1 MNTHETAL
9 VNGKITALKGSR
21 ESTLSSPLTGHE
33 DRRTR
38 HGDAADIDAAVK
50 AARAAY
56 ESWCQSDADTRRKA
70 IEALAARI
78 EERADDLAAA
88 INAEVGTPEKIARA
102 VQAGLPVHALHGFAA
117 DLDAALADETIAHS
131 TVQYRPIGV
140 IGAITPWNYPLHQ
153 AMAKVGAALAAGCTM
168 VLKPSDLTP
177 RTNALMMEILADT
190 VPAGVI
196 NVVPG
201 DAETGA
207 ALVDHAG
214 IDAVSFTGSVNGGRA
229 VAQAAAKAL
238 KPCFLELGG
247 KSAGIMLHDADPEV
261 ALKAMVNG
269 GLLNSGQT
277 CNALTRIL
285 VPAAVLD
292 EAARQV
298 GALADKMAARL
309 GPVISKDQY
318 DRVQGFIARAEQE
331 DSVTLIAGGA
341 GHPEGAEA
349 GYFVRPTVF
358 AAKDPQTEIV
368 QSEVFGP
375 VLVVLGYGDDDEAV
389 ALANGTDYGLA
400 AAVWGNDASRVDA
413 ITRRLRAGQID
424 VNGAPFNPRA
434 PFGGFNQ
441 SGSGREMGLHGIREF
456 QRPVSIQKKGS
467 PR

>member
-1 MNTHETAL
+1 MTTHDIAL
-9 VNGKITALKGSR
+9 VGGRITAVNGPR
-21 ESTLSSPLTGHE
+21 ESTLASPLTGQD
-33 DRRTR
+33 DRKTR
-38 HGDAADIDAAVK
+38 HGDAGDIDAAVG
-50 AARAAY
+50 AARAAFGAW
-56 ESWCQSDADTRRKA
+56 SQTDAGTRRTV

-78 EERADDLAAA
+78 EDRAGDLAEV
-88 INAEVGTPEKIARA
+88 IHAEVGTPEKIARA
-102 VQAGLPVHALHGFAA
+102 VQAGLPVHVLRGFAA
-117 DLDAALADETIAHS
+117 DLVAALADETIGHS

-140 IGAITPWNYPLHQ
+140 IAAITPWNYPLHQ

-247 KSAGIMLHDADPEV
+247 KSAGILLDDADPEV

-277 CNALTRIL
+277 CTALTRIL
-285 VPAAVLD
+285 VPRAMLDDAA
-292 EAARQV
+292 AQV
-298 GALADKMAARL
+298 GALADRMAARL
-309 GPVISKDQY
+309 GPVISQDQY
-318 DRVQGFIARAEQE
+318 DRVQGFIARAEQ
-331 DSVTLIAGGA
+331 DDAVTLIAGGP
-341 GHPEGAEA
+341 GRPEGQEA
-349 GYFVRPTVF
+349 GFFVRPTVF
-358 AAKDPQTEIV
+358 AATDPRAEIA
-368 QSEVFGP
+368 QAEVFGP

-400 AAVWGNDASRVDA
+400 AAVWGNDAARVDA

-456 QRPVSIQKKGS
+456 QRPVSIQKKG
-467 PR
+467 